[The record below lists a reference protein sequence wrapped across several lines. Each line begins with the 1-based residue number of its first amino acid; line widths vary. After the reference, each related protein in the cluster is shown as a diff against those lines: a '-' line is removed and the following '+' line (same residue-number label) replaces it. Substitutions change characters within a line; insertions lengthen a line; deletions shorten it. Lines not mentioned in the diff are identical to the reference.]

1 VMINIKQANACM
13 VLGACTQGVDLLGR
27 FCRLR
32 CTSSRKN
39 TLRGRRGTSIVS
51 PGETRIHR

>member
-27 FCRLR
+27 FCRL